1 MRETLSDMMTAL
13 GFVAAI
19 TICFGLW
26 WVVTDLSEQNWVAAM
41 QALPEN
47 FPLPH
52 VRNGSL
58 ADIGAADPPYP
69 LHPRARIS
77 KWIFD
82 HPNSFRGLRWLA
94 DEVSK
99 A

>member
-19 TICFGLW
+19 TIFFGLW

-47 FPLPH
+47 
-52 VRNGSL
+52 SL
-58 ADIGAADPPYP
+58 CLMSAMG
-69 LHPRARIS
+69 H
-77 KWIFD
+77 
-82 HPNSFRGLRWLA
+82 
-94 DEVSK
+94 
-99 A
+99 